1 MKRQSSL
8 QPVYLPLAE
17 IEPIELRGPEEE
29 IDPYTRHLMSKEE
42 VIFDPEAGKASD
54 NPFDT
59 TIQYEVEETITVI
72 HDYESMTVQDLKG
85 ILRQRELPLKGKKA
99 DLIARLEASDKE
111 AATAAPNDEEDPVDA
126 VASDKEVSK
135 YEGEPAD
142 TDSDTEA

>member
-17 IEPIELRGPEEE
+17 IEPIEIRAP
-29 IDPYTRHLMSKEE
+29 EE

-85 ILRQRELPLKGKKA
+85 ILRQRELTLKGKKA

-135 YEGEPAD
+135 YEGEPAAN
-142 TDSDTEA
+142 SDTKT

>member
-1 MKRQSSL
+1 MKRRSSL
-8 QPVYLPLAE
+8 QPIYLPLAE
-17 IEPIELRGPEEE
+17 IETTELRGPEEDVYQ
-29 IDPYTRHLMSKEE
+29 DPM
-42 VIFDPEAGKASD
+42 FNPEAGKASD

-59 TIQYEVEETITVI
+59 TIEYEVEETITMI

-111 AATAAPNDEEDPVDA
+111 AAPAASDDEEAPAEAA
-126 VASDKEVSK
+126 VSDKEVSK

>member
-1 MKRQSSL
+1 MKRRSSL
-8 QPVYLPLAE
+8 QPVYLPVAE
-17 IEPIELRGPEEE
+17 IETTELKV
-29 IDPYTRHLMSKEE
+29 SEE
-42 VIFDPEAGKASD
+42 VFNPEAGKASD

-59 TIQYEVEETITVI
+59 TIEYEVEETITMI

-111 AATAAPNDEEDPVDA
+111 AAPAASDDEEAPADA
-126 VASDKEVSK
+126 AASDKEVSK